1 MQVTSLQIL
10 LSYSYTQK
18 KSEREKRGKKKK
30 QTNVYLQLL
39 NWSVPSFPQI

>member
-18 KSEREKRGKKKK
+18 KEWKGKAGEKK

>member
-18 KSEREKRGKKKK
+18 KSEREKRKKKK

>member
-18 KSEREKRGKKKK
+18 KSEREKRKKK

>member
-18 KSEREKRGKKKK
+18 KSEREKRGEKK

>member
-18 KSEREKRGKKKK
+18 KSEREKRGKKK
-30 QTNVYLQLL
+30 TNVYLQLL